1 MSDYEEAMVAAVSA
15 IIKMEMAGHT
25 PRLSQQDVAEQ
36 VGIHRE
42 TLSRYLGGKKEMPVG
57 TFFQVA
63 QVLGVSAAEIMER
76 AEDRV
81 RRTQP

>member
-1 MSDYEEAMVAAVSA
+1 MSEYEEAMVAAVSA
-15 IIKMEMAGHT
+15 VIKMEMVGHGL
-25 PRLSQQDVAEQ
+25 RQQDVAEA

-63 QVLGVSAAEIMER
+63 QVLGVSPAEIMER
-76 AEDRV
+76 AEERA

>member
-15 IIKMEMAGHT
+15 VIKMEMVGQGL
-25 PRLSQQDVAEQ
+25 RQQDVAER

-57 TFFQVA
+57 TLFQIA
-63 QVLGVSAAEIMER
+63 EALGLSAPEIMTR
-76 AEDRV
+76 AETRI
-81 RRTQP
+81 QK

>member
-1 MSDYEEAMVAAVSA
+1 MSEYEDQMVASVSA
-15 IIKMEMAGHT
+15 VIKMEMVGAGL
-25 PRLSQQDVAEQ
+25 RQQDVAEA

-63 QVLGVSAAEIMER
+63 ETLGLSAQEIMSR
-76 AEDRV
+76 AEARI
-81 RRTQP
+81 RK